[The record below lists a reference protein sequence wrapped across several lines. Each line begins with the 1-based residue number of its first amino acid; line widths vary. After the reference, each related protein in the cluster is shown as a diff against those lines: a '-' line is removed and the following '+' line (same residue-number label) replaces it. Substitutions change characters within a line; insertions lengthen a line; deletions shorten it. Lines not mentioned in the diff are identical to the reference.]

1 MLCLTRKSSF
11 NAEASYLFDLG
22 SAISVNQQIPIRFGA
37 ASMETRGG
45 GGLMRYAGAV
55 VLKEGLGPPKRLVP
69 VSDAIILVCDSS
81 SNVILDNWENDARG

>member
-1 MLCLTRKSSF
+1 LLCLTTKSSF

-22 SAISVNQQIPIRFGA
+22 SAISVNQEIPIRFGA
-37 ASMETRGG
+37 ASMERAASKGQCAT
-45 GGLMRYAGAV
+45 L
-55 VLKEGLGPPKRLVP
+55 LNEGLGPPKRLVP